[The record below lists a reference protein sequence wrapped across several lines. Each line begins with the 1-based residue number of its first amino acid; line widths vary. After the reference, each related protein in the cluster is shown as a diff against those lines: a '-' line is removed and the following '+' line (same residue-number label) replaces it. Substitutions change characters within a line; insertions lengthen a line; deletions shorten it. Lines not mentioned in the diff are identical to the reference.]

1 MKGVGVSPG
10 IAIGKVFVKKEVNF
24 KNEKYS
30 VSRTSTELD
39 RLNVAIEKTK
49 VEIDTLY
56 EKTLK
61 NLGKDDAEIFVAHK
75 MMLEDPEFISMI
87 KGNIVSE
94 RINAEWAVI
103 KTRDTFVQLLE
114 NIEVDYIKERS
125 IDVKDVSNKLL
136 MNLSGN
142 KSSELI
148 NIEGKCIIVSNDLTP
163 SNTAQ
168 IDIEKALG
176 FVTEAGGKT
185 SHTSI
190 MARSLELP
198 AVVGVKDITNIVKNN
213 DTLIVDGNEGL
224 VIINPTEKQIKY
236 YRDKKKK
243 QEELSLILNNM
254 KGKETVSKDGVKVK
268 IVGNIG
274 TPKDINKVIK
284 NDGEGVGLY
293 RTEFLYMD
301 RNSLPT
307 EEEQFKAYK
316 FAAEKLEGK
325 PVVIRTLDVGGDI
338 ELPYLNLPKEKNPFL
353 GYRGIRYSLDKEY
366 IFKTQLR
373 AILRATAFGNI
384 KIMLPMI
391 SSIDEISE
399 AKAIIKEIKT
409 ELEAEDMQFNEN
421 VEIGIM
427 VETPAAAIQ
436 SDILAKEVDFFSI
449 GTNDLIQYTLAVDRS
464 NQNISLKYSQ
474 YHPSV
479 LRLIKLIIDNGHK
492 EGIKVGMCGEAAGDE
507 KLIPIF
513 LGMGLD
519 EFSMSSTSILKAR
532 WIIRN
537 NSKSEMGNKIDE
549 VLNFSSSN
557 EIEKY
562 INEKITIKI

>member
-1 MKGVGVSPG
+1 M
-10 IAIGKVFVKKEVNF
+10 
-24 KNEKYS
+24 
-30 VSRTSTELD
+30 
-39 RLNVAIEKTK
+39 
-49 VEIDTLY
+49 
-56 EKTLK
+56 
-61 NLGKDDAEIFVAHK
+61 
-75 MMLEDPEFISMI
+75 
-87 KGNIVSE
+87 
-94 RINAEWAVI
+94 
-103 KTRDTFVQLLE
+103 
-114 NIEVDYIKERS
+114 
-125 IDVKDVSNKLL
+125 
-136 MNLSGN
+136 
-142 KSSELI
+142 
-148 NIEGKCIIVSNDLTP
+148 
-163 SNTAQ
+163 
-168 IDIEKALG
+168 
-176 FVTEAGGKT
+176 
-185 SHTSI
+185 
-190 MARSLELP
+190 
-198 AVVGVKDITNIVKNN
+198 
-213 DTLIVDGNEGL
+213 
-224 VIINPTEKQIKY
+224 
-236 YRDKKKK
+236 
-243 QEELSLILNNM
+243 ILNNM

>member
-1 MKGVGVSPG
+1 MKGIGVSPG
-10 IAIGKVFVKKEVNF
+10 IAIGKVFIKKEVEL
-24 KNEKYS
+24 KNEKFTINQIS
-30 VSRTSTELD
+30 AELD
-39 RLNVAIEKTK
+39 RLNNAIEKTTT
-49 VEIDTLY
+49 EINTIY
-56 EKTLK
+56 RKTLK
-61 NLGKDDAEIFVAHK
+61 NLGKDDAEIFVVHK
-75 MMLEDPEFISMI
+75 MMIEDPEFIGMI
-87 KGNIVSE
+87 KEKIESE
-94 RINAEWAVI
+94 SINAEWAVREA
-103 KTRDTFVQLLE
+103 RDNFVQLLE
-114 NIEVDYIKERS
+114 NIEDDYLKERAA
-125 IDVKDVSNKLL
+125 DVKDVSNRLL
-136 MNLSGN
+136 MNLLGT
-142 KSSELI
+142 KSVELS
-148 NIEGKCIIVSNDLTP
+148 NLEEKCIIVSNDLTP

-168 IDIEKALG
+168 LDSERALG
-176 FVTEAGGKT
+176 FVTEVGGKT

-198 AVVGVKDITNIVKNN
+198 AVVGAKNITNKVQNN

-236 YRDKKKK
+236 YREKKKK

-301 RNSLPT
+301 RNSPPT
-307 EEEQFKAYK
+307 EEEQFQAYK

-338 ELPYLNLPKEKNPFL
+338 ELPYLDLPKEINPFL
-353 GYRGIRYSLDKEY
+353 GYRGIRYCLDRRD

-373 AILRATAFGNI
+373 AILRATTFGDI
-384 KIMLPMI
+384 KIMFPMI
-391 SSIDEISE
+391 SNLEEIVTSKTIIE
-399 AKAIIKEIKT
+399 EVKA
-409 ELEAEDMQFNEN
+409 ELKAEYIPFNEN

-449 GTNDLIQYTLAVDRS
+449 GTNDLIQYTLAVDRA
-464 NQNISLKYSQ
+464 NQNISSLYSQ

-479 LRLIKLIIDNGHK
+479 LRLIKLTIDNGHR
-492 EGIKVGMCGEAAGDE
+492 EGIWVAMCGEVAGDE
-507 KLIPIF
+507 KLMPIL

-519 EFSMSSTSILKAR
+519 EFSMSSYSMLKAR

-537 NSKSEMGNKIDE
+537 NSKSEMKNIVDK
-549 VLNFSSSN
+549 VLNLSTPH
-557 EIEKY
+557 EVERY
-562 INEKITIKI
+562 IGEMITTKF

>member
-1 MKGVGVSPG
+1 MKGIGVSPG

-168 IDIEKALG
+168 IDSEKALG

-224 VIINPTEKQIKY
+224 VIINPTEKQIEY

-427 VETPAAAIQ
+427 VETPAVAIQ

-492 EGIKVGMCGEAAGDE
+492 EGITVGMCGEAAGDE

-549 VLNFSSSN
+549 VLNFSSSH

>member
-1 MKGVGVSPG
+1 MKGIGVSPG
-10 IAIGKVFVKKEVNF
+10 IAIGKVFIKKEVEL
-24 KNEKYS
+24 KNVKFTINQIS
-30 VSRTSTELD
+30 AELD
-39 RLNVAIEKTK
+39 RLNNAIEKTTT
-49 VEIDTLY
+49 EINTIY
-56 EKTLK
+56 GKTLK
-61 NLGKDDAEIFVAHK
+61 NLGKDDAEIFVVHK
-75 MMLEDPEFISMI
+75 MMIEDPEFIGMI
-87 KGNIVSE
+87 KEKIESE
-94 RINAEWAVI
+94 SINAEWAVREA
-103 KTRDTFVQLLE
+103 RDNFVQLLE
-114 NIEVDYIKERS
+114 NIEDDYLKERAA
-125 IDVKDVSNKLL
+125 DVKDVSNRLL
-136 MNLSGN
+136 MNLLGT
-142 KSSELI
+142 KSVELS
-148 NIEGKCIIVSNDLTP
+148 NLEEKCIIVSNDLTP

-168 IDIEKALG
+168 LDSERALG
-176 FVTEAGGKT
+176 FVTEVGGKT

-198 AVVGVKDITNIVKNN
+198 AVVGAKNITNKVQNN

-236 YRDKKKK
+236 YREKKKK

-301 RNSLPT
+301 RNSPPT
-307 EEEQFKAYK
+307 EEEQFQAYK

-338 ELPYLNLPKEKNPFL
+338 ELPYLDLPKEINPFL
-353 GYRGIRYSLDKEY
+353 GYRGIRYCLDRRD

-373 AILRATAFGNI
+373 AILRATTFGDI
-384 KIMLPMI
+384 KIMFPMI
-391 SSIDEISE
+391 SNLEEIVTSKTIIE
-399 AKAIIKEIKT
+399 EVKA
-409 ELEAEDMQFNEN
+409 ELKAEYIPFNEN

-449 GTNDLIQYTLAVDRS
+449 GTNDLIQYTLAVDRA
-464 NQNISLKYSQ
+464 NQNISSLYSQ

-479 LRLIKLIIDNGHK
+479 LRLIKLTIDNGHR
-492 EGIKVGMCGEAAGDE
+492 EGIWVAMCGEVAGDE
-507 KLIPIF
+507 KLMPIL

-519 EFSMSSTSILKAR
+519 EFSMSSYSMLKAR

-537 NSKSEMGNKIDE
+537 NSKSEMKNIVDK
-549 VLNFSSSN
+549 VLNLSTPH
-557 EIEKY
+557 EVERY
-562 INEKITIKI
+562 IGEMITTKF